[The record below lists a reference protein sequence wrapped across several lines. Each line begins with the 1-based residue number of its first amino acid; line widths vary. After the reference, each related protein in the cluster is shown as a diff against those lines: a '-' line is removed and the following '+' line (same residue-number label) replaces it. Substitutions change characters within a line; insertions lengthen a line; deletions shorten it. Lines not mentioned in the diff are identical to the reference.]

1 MHYLFTDAVKH
12 KVTLDREIEPWCC
25 LYKASLEDMI
35 LWVERKKIKKMA
47 SLVTVWGKHCKTHGD
62 ERLTSKQYKVLT
74 QQEDNSQQKLN
85 RGAEK
90 CLIKGHTQMADKQR
104 KMLSIIYL

>member
-1 MHYLFTDAVKH
+1 
-12 KVTLDREIEPWCC
+12 
-25 LYKASLEDMI
+25 MI

-74 QQEDNSQQKLN
+74 QQEDSSQQKLN
-85 RGAEK
+85 RGAENASSK
-90 CLIKGHTQMADKQR
+90 THSDGRQAEKDAQHH
-104 KMLSIIYL
+104 LSVGITNSQSEVPLRSRQTGFDTNTPSTSKNVKE